1 MKLLQ
6 ILMLASLCL
15 VLPQCAALTK
25 SVKVTPAAPPQ
36 IARPSDELLKKCN
49 LPVDLGE
56 GPLAQERLEK
66 LWITDRSSL
75 IKCYRRNLAL
85 VDFILDRDGRLTA
98 VPIARPH

>member
-1 MKLLQ
+1 
-6 ILMLASLCL
+6 MLASLCF

-25 SVKVTPAAPPQ
+25 SVKVTPAVPPR

-49 LPVDLGE
+49 LPVDLGD
-56 GPLAQERLEK
+56 GPLAQERLER
-66 LWITDRSSL
+66 LWITDRLSL

-98 VPIARPH
+98 VPSQRPKP